1 MKKLFV
7 TLSLLAVLGG
17 EVSAQQFQVKEKP
30 LSSVLEQIQKQT
42 TYRLFWIPAEVEGMT
57 VSVNADMKD
66 MKSFMNEL
74 LKGTDLKCTFIND
87 SYIHILKNIF
97 LIDRMPA
104 FAQWYAEKAVGE
116 GSINNL
122 LSDSKKADSEN
133 KIYVIGNK
141 EKVSDEDMVELR
153 GVITSFKTGEPM
165 MGVNMVVKEPKW
177 SAAVS
182 GLDGDYVLRVPKGQ
196 VEIEISGMG
205 IMDTRR
211 RLMVYDAGRLDIE
224 LEDKMYTLGEVTVT
238 AGMRKNVEAVQMG
251 VQKLAVQELKTI
263 PTAFGEL
270 DILRIVHT

>member
-17 EVSAQQFQVKEKP
+17 EASAQQFQAKEKP

-122 LSDSKKADSEN
+122 LSDSKKADS
-133 KIYVIGNK
+133 
-141 EKVSDEDMVELR
+141 
-153 GVITSFKTGEPM
+153 
-165 MGVNMVVKEPKW
+165 
-177 SAAVS
+177 
-182 GLDGDYVLRVPKGQ
+182 
-196 VEIEISGMG
+196 
-205 IMDTRR
+205 
-211 RLMVYDAGRLDIE
+211 
-224 LEDKMYTLGEVTVT
+224 
-238 AGMRKNVEAVQMG
+238 
-251 VQKLAVQELKTI
+251 
-263 PTAFGEL
+263 
-270 DILRIVHT
+270 